1 MRAVFDLE
9 TSGLLD
15 HDSIDYTAS
24 PYKIKPSFSVWCGVI
39 EDIDTGDVH
48 KFVGEDEMRNG
59 FMPMFRRLTTIIG
72 HNILDFDLLVL
83 KLCYGLDYKIA
94 DQCTIDGKPVEI
106 IDTLVVSKTLN
117 PDRYGGHSLDEWGK
131 RMGLEKI
138 DWRQRAIDL
147 GLIEYG
153 APRGAEFGQY
163 HPEMLAYNERDV
175 RVNVKTYFALLEEMG
190 NWPWQDALT
199 LEHCVRDLVTRQS
212 HRGFWFD
219 KALADANVR
228 DLDEKMEEIRQTVEP
243 LLPPKLMGA
252 TKIKDF
258 MPPKRQFK
266 MNGEPHASLEKFVE
280 KHGGK
285 LEEKESGWTATI
297 YGKEWKLP
305 LEQGVPVQTHEPATV
320 KDTKHIKGWL
330 VELGWRPTQ
339 YKERDLTCDTKKQK
353 LSREKFEE
361 TVKRYVAQT
370 LGSPFCKD
378 RCDEL
383 GVSPARLE
391 EKLLKHDI
399 KKPLKV
405 YTNPTITVG
414 MEKEIDPALLEL
426 ADKFPH
432 AKLVSQYLTYAHR
445 RNSIL
450 GGGVDPDEVDE
461 DDDFAGKG
469 YMAVERIAH
478 DHRIPTP
485 ADTCG
490 AGTSRFKH
498 RLCANIPRVT
508 SLYGDRMRGLFGVD
522 VEDGFIQL
530 GYDFDSLEAKIEA
543 HYVYKYEGGPEYGVS
558 LTAEKP
564 NDCHSLLAK
573 SISELLGRPFPRG
586 TAKNVKYGCLPA
598 DNTEILTRNGWVKHS
613 DVGVGDFVM
622 GYHAGTDEVVWTE
635 VTDKQ
640 WYEGADVGLLGNK
653 RWNVEVTEDHRWV
666 AKTGI
671 LDKGMSLEYS
681 FDLNTCSSIL
691 NSAPFAGG
699 AGDTTPEDAA
709 VVGWLLTDGYWKW
722 SNAAPSS
729 SNSFGA
735 KPGVI
740 ASIGQDS
747 SKFAM
752 DVRECLG
759 AANMTWKEYKAGTM
773 TEFRINPTDF
783 RNLCERA
790 GITGI
795 GKHDADWAK
804 WVLSLSTT
812 ARAAFLNACYLA
824 DGRTTVDN
832 ALEVRQNPGRV
843 SDAIAL
849 AMFLSGR
856 KTTVRHGSEKCGTIR
871 GSNTRWTGFQTGG
884 FTPTRK
890 TDVFCLTTKTG
901 SFVIRQG
908 GVLTITG
915 NCSYGAMP
923 PRVAKTIGCSL
934 EDAKIVWDAFWVA
947 ASPLNELKNLMQKY
961 WETTGQKKFLIGLDK
976 RKLPIRSKSNV
987 INTAFQS
994 AGVICAKRAMVL
1006 HERKLEA
1013 EGLTVDFFR
1022 DDWKNKDFC
1031 QQLIAYHDEA
1041 QAEVRRSMVTW
1052 KKFKTE
1058 EECKAFKSDDGK
1070 AWSDPVHND
1079 KGWFRGYC
1087 RAGELA
1093 VQSVVEAGR
1102 YYKLNVDLS
1111 AGYMLGRNWAECH

>member
-1 MRAVFDLE
+1 V
-9 TSGLLD
+9 
-15 HDSIDYTAS
+15 
-24 PYKIKPSFSVWCGVI
+24 
-39 EDIDTGDVH
+39 
-48 KFVGEDEMRNG
+48 
-59 FMPMFRRLTTIIG
+59 
-72 HNILDFDLLVL
+72 
-83 KLCYGLDYKIA
+83 
-94 DQCTIDGKPVEI
+94 
-106 IDTLVVSKTLN
+106 
-117 PDRYGGHSLDEWGK
+117 
-131 RMGLEKI
+131 
-138 DWRQRAIDL
+138 
-147 GLIEYG
+147 
-153 APRGAEFGQY
+153 
-163 HPEMLAYNERDV
+163 
-175 RVNVKTYFALLEEMG
+175 
-190 NWPWQDALT
+190 
-199 LEHCVRDLVTRQS
+199 
-212 HRGFWFD
+212 
-219 KALADANVR
+219 
-228 DLDEKMEEIRQTVEP
+228 
-243 LLPPKLMGA
+243 

-285 LEEKESGWTATI
+285 LEEKGGSWAATI

-522 VEDGFIQL
+522 VEDGFRQR

-586 TAKNVKYGCLPA
+586 TAKNVKYG
-598 DNTEILTRNGWVKHS
+598 
-613 DVGVGDFVM
+613 
-622 GYHAGTDEVVWTE
+622 
-635 VTDKQ
+635 
-640 WYEGADVGLLGNK
+640 
-653 RWNVEVTEDHRWV
+653 
-666 AKTGI
+666 
-671 LDKGMSLEYS
+671 
-681 FDLNTCSSIL
+681 
-691 NSAPFAGG
+691 
-699 AGDTTPEDAA
+699 
-709 VVGWLLTDGYWKW
+709 
-722 SNAAPSS
+722 
-729 SNSFGA
+729 
-735 KPGVI
+735 
-740 ASIGQDS
+740 
-747 SKFAM
+747 
-752 DVRECLG
+752 
-759 AANMTWKEYKAGTM
+759 
-773 TEFRINPTDF
+773 
-783 RNLCERA
+783 
-790 GITGI
+790 
-795 GKHDADWAK
+795 
-804 WVLSLSTT
+804 
-812 ARAAFLNACYLA
+812 
-824 DGRTTVDN
+824 
-832 ALEVRQNPGRV
+832 
-843 SDAIAL
+843 
-849 AMFLSGR
+849 
-856 KTTVRHGSEKCGTIR
+856 
-871 GSNTRWTGFQTGG
+871 
-884 FTPTRK
+884 
-890 TDVFCLTTKTG
+890 
-901 SFVIRQG
+901 
-908 GVLTITG
+908 
-915 NCSYGAMP
+915 CSYGAMP

-1013 EGLTVDFFR
+1013 EGLTVDFFG

-1070 AWSDPVHND
+1070 VWSDPVHND